1 MRLCVRWLHVCAGEE
16 KRSLRKS
23 AFCARTLTEK
33 RILGSDPHGK
43 AHSARPPACRM
54 RLLVR
59 PTRKVRF
66 SVTSPAQSAPFGH
79 VAVASPA
86 QNAPFRESDTP
97 RVRLCVRRR
106 LQSGAHVYA
115 AATRFAEAST
125 HTNPRR
131 ARFVYT
137 FAHRGSPG
145 PWGRDRPG
153 QGVPASGRSRSGVAP
168 RSLSHPGTRPSGGR
182 PRHVPLLCQW
192 CSPPRAS
199 SSSSPDRPRWAL
211 TCDGRRRAGHR
222 AREGKTRPLCRR
234 VRHALKPGPR
244 LARPA
249 SVVLATGVRPRE
261 RLVR

>member
-1 MRLCVRWLHVCAGEE
+1 MGTQECTQIGENG
-16 KRSLRKS
+16 LS
-23 AFCARTLTEK
+23 AQ
-33 RILGSDPHGK
+33 
-43 AHSARPPACRM
+43 PPLACRV
-54 RLLVR
+54 RPLVR

-66 SVTSPAQSAPFGH
+66 SVTSPVQSAPFGHVAIASPAQSAPFGH

-86 QNAPFRESDTP
+86 QSAPFRESDTP

-168 RSLSHPGTRPSGGR
+168 RSLSRPGTRQSGGA
-182 PRHVPLLCQW
+182 PVMSPSCANGAPLPG
-192 CSPPRAS
+192 PPRRRTDPVGR
-199 SSSSPDRPRWAL
+199 SPVADDTTQVTAPERA
-211 TCDGRRRAGHR
+211 RRARYADGSAMR
-222 AREGKTRPLCRR
+222 SS
-234 VRHALKPGPR
+234 
-244 LARPA
+244 LARAWPA
-249 SVVLATGVRPRE
+249 LRR
-261 RLVR
+261 

>member
-168 RSLSHPGTRPSGGR
+168 RSLSRPGTRPSGGR

-199 SSSSPDRPRWAL
+199 SSPDRPRCAL

>member
-1 MRLCVRWLHVCAGEE
+1 MRLCVRCLRVCAGEE
-16 KRSLRKS
+16 KHILRKS
-23 AFCARTLTEK
+23 AFWARTLTEK
-33 RILGSDPHGK
+33 RILGAGPHGK
-43 AHSARPPACRM
+43 AHSGLGPSRKGALCSTACRM

-137 FAHRGSPG
+137 FAPPWKPRPMGSQQARARSSCERALSFWRRTSQPQPPRDPPIGRAPPSCPPPVPMVLPSPG
-145 PWGRDRPG
+145 LL
-153 QGVPASGRSRSGVAP
+153 VAGP
-168 RSLSHPGTRPSGGR
+168 T
-182 PRHVPLLCQW
+182 PL
-192 CSPPRAS
+192 
-199 SSSSPDRPRWAL
+199 
-211 TCDGRRRAGHR
+211 G
-222 AREGKTRPLCRR
+222 
-234 VRHALKPGPR
+234 
-244 LARPA
+244 ARP
-249 SVVLATGVRPRE
+249 
-261 RLVR
+261 